1 MKEKKPFRSLCTLAL
16 VLFTALGAAAQ
27 ELRCN
32 VTVNSNQIQ
41 ETGQIADKQV
51 FRDLQQAIADF
62 MNTRRWTED
71 KFSAN
76 ERINCNLV
84 FTITKVPT
92 INSFEAQLQVQSSR
106 PVYGTDYESIVLNY
120 VDRRCAFQFTPGQPM
135 DFNENIVTSAL
146 TTLLGFYANLIVGL
160 DYDSFGRLGGNTY
173 LQRAYNIAQTAG
185 QPDANA
191 GPGWQSSEDTRN
203 RYWLAENLINQQ
215 LQPVREGL
223 YIYHRQGMD
232 SLLENPEEARGQILG
247 VLNTLREVNQQK
259 PQAVLTNA
267 FFDSKSNELVNVFSQ
282 AAPQEKMQAYNLL
295 VELDPTQTERYKK
308 LTR

>member
-16 VLFTALGAAAQ
+16 VLFAALGAAAQ

-32 VTVNSNQIQ
+32 VTVNTNQIQ
-41 ETGQIADKQV
+41 ETGQIADKQI
-51 FRDLQQAIADF
+51 FQDLKQSITDF

-76 ERINCNLV
+76 ERINCNLII
-84 FTITKVPT
+84 TITKVPT
-92 INSFEAQLQVQSSR
+92 INSFEAQVQIQSSR
-106 PVYGTDYESIVLNY
+106 PVYGTDYESIMLNY
-120 VDRRCAFQFTPGQPM
+120 VDRNWGFQYTPGQPM

-173 LQRAYNIAQTAG
+173 LQRAYNIAMNAG
-185 QPDANA
+185 QDPNG
-191 GPGWQSSEDTRN
+191 GPGWRSSEDNRN
-203 RYWLAENLINQQ
+203 RYWLIENLNNQQ
-215 LQPVREGL
+215 MQPLREGL

-232 SLLENPEEARGQILG
+232 NFLENPEQARGQIMG

-282 AAPQEKMQAYNLL
+282 AAPQEKIQAYNLL

>member
-1 MKEKKPFRSLCTLAL
+1 MKEKKTFRSLCLLSLAL
-16 VLFTALGAAAQ
+16 LTSLMAAAQ

-32 VTVNSNQIQ
+32 VVVNTNQIQ

-51 FRDLQQAIADF
+51 FRDLQQTIADF

-71 KFSAN
+71 KFSAT

-92 INSFEAQLQVQSSR
+92 INSFEANVQIQSSR
-106 PVYGTDYESIVLNY
+106 PVYGTDYESILLNY
-120 VDRRCAFQFTPGQPM
+120 VDRTVAFPFTPGQPM

-173 LQRAYNIAQTAG
+173 LQRAYNIAMNAG
-185 QPDANA
+185 QDPNA
-191 GPGWQSSEDTRN
+191 GPGWRSSDDNRN
-203 RYWLAENLINQQ
+203 RYWLIENLNNQQ
-215 LQPVREGL
+215 MQPLREGL
-223 YIYHRQGMD
+223 YVYHRQGMD
-232 SLLENPEEARGQILG
+232 NLLENPEQARGQILG
-247 VLNTLREVNQQK
+247 VLNTIREVNQQK
-259 PQAVLTNA
+259 PQAVFTNA

-282 AAPQEKMQAYNLL
+282 AAPQEKTQAYNLL
-295 VELDPTQTERYKK
+295 VELDPTQTERYRK

>member
-1 MKEKKPFRSLCTLAL
+1 MKEKKAFRSLCLLTLAL
-16 VLFTALGAAAQ
+16 LTGLVASAQ

-32 VTVNSNQIQ
+32 VVVNTNQIQ

-71 KFSAN
+71 KFNAT

-92 INSFEAQLQVQSSR
+92 INSFEANVQVQSSR
-106 PVYGTDYESIVLNY
+106 PVYGTDYESILLNY
-120 VDRRCAFQFTPGQPM
+120 VDRTVAFQFTPGQPM

-173 LQRAYNIAQTAG
+173 LQRAYNIAMNAG
-185 QPDANA
+185 QDPNG
-191 GPGWQSSEDTRN
+191 GPGWRSSEDNRN
-203 RYWLAENLINQQ
+203 RYWLIENLNNQQ
-215 LQPVREGL
+215 MQPLREGL

-232 SLLENPEEARGQILG
+232 NLLDNPEQARGQILG
-247 VLNTLREVNQQK
+247 VLNTIREVNQQK

-267 FFDSKSNELVNVFSQ
+267 FFDSKGNELVNVFSQ
-282 AAPQEKMQAYNLL
+282 AAPQEKTQAYNLL
-295 VELDPTQTERYKK
+295 VELDPTQTERYRK

>member
-1 MKEKKPFRSLCTLAL
+1 MKEKNPFRSLCTLAL
-16 VLFTALGAAAQ
+16 VLFAALGAAAQ

-32 VTVNSNQIQ
+32 VVVNTNQIQ
-41 ETGQIADKQV
+41 ETGQIADKQI

-71 KFSAN
+71 KFGAG

-84 FTITKVPT
+84 INIIKVPT
-92 INSFEAQLQVQSSR
+92 INSFEANVQVQSSR

-120 VDRRCAFQFTPGQPM
+120 IDRNCAFQFTPGQPM

-146 TTLLGFYANLIVGL
+146 TTLLGFYANVIIGL

-173 LQRAYNIAQTAG
+173 LQRAFNIANNAG
-185 QPDANA
+185 QDPNS
-191 GPGWQSSEDTRN
+191 GPGWRSSDDIRN
-203 RYWLAENLINQQ
+203 RYWLIENLNNQQ
-215 LQPVREGL
+215 MQPLREGL

-232 SLLENPEEARGQILG
+232 NLLENPEQARGQILG
-247 VLNTLREVNQQK
+247 VLNTLREVNQLK
-259 PQAVLTNA
+259 PQAVLTNT
-267 FFDSKSNELVNVFSQ
+267 FFDSKSSELVNVFSQ
-282 AAPQEKMQAYNLL
+282 AAPGEKMQAYNIL
-295 VELDPTQTERYKK
+295 VELDPTQTEKYRR

>member
-1 MKEKKPFRSLCTLAL
+1 MKEKNPFRSLCTLAL
-16 VLFTALGAAAQ
+16 VLFAALGAAAQ

-32 VTVNSNQIQ
+32 VVVNTNQIQ
-41 ETGQIADKQV
+41 QTGQIADQQV

-62 MNTRRWTED
+62 MNTRRWTDD
-71 KFSAN
+71 KFSAV

-84 FTITKVPT
+84 INIIKVPA
-92 INSFEAQLQVQSSR
+92 INNFEANVQVQSSR
-106 PVYGTDYESIVLNY
+106 PVYGTDYESIMLSY
-120 VDRRCAFQFTPGQPM
+120 IDRNVAFQYTPGQPM

-146 TTLLGFYANLIVGL
+146 TTLLGFYANVIIGL

-173 LQRAYNIAQTAG
+173 LQRAFNIANNAG
-185 QPDANA
+185 QDPNS
-191 GPGWQSSEDTRN
+191 GPGWRSSDDRRN
-203 RYWLAENLINQQ
+203 RYWLAENLNNQQ
-215 LQPVREGL
+215 MQPLREGL

-232 SLLENPEEARGQILG
+232 NLLANPDQARGQILG

-259 PQAVLTNA
+259 PQAVLTNT

-282 AAPQEKMQAYNLL
+282 GAPQEKMQAYNIL
-295 VELDPTQTERYKK
+295 VELDPTQTERYRK

>member
-1 MKEKKPFRSLCTLAL
+1 MKENNPFRSLCTLAL
-16 VLFTALGAAAQ
+16 VLFAAFGAAAQ

-32 VTVNSNQIQ
+32 VVVNTNQIQ

-62 MNTRRWTED
+62 LNTRRWTED
-71 KFSAN
+71 KFGAG

-84 FTITKVPT
+84 FNIIKVPA
-92 INSFEAQLQVQSSR
+92 INSFEANVQVQSSR

-120 VDRRCAFQFTPGQPM
+120 IDRNVAFTFTPGQPM

-146 TTLLGFYANLIVGL
+146 TTLLGFYANVIVGL

-173 LQRAYNIAQTAG
+173 LQRAFNIANNAG
-185 QPDANA
+185 QDPNS
-191 GPGWQSSEDTRN
+191 GPGWRSADDMRN
-203 RYWLAENLINQQ
+203 RYWLAENLNNQQ
-215 LQPVREGL
+215 MQPLREGL

-232 SLLENPEEARGQILG
+232 NLLANPDQARGQILG

-259 PQAVLTNA
+259 PQAVLTNT
-267 FFDSKSNELVNVFSQ
+267 FFDSKANELVNVFSQ
-282 AAPQEKMQAYNLL
+282 GAPQEKMQAYNIL
-295 VELDPTQTERYKK
+295 VELDPTQTERYRK